1 MRIVAPSSWAYAKKK
16 TLLRVRFENVHRDS
30 IDEVHADA
38 GLLGADGGGAGR
50 ISEKSVA

>member
-1 MRIVAPSSWAYAKKK
+1 MCTVTVSTRYTRKRTK
-16 TLLRVRFENVHRDS
+16 TSKSTFENVHRDS